1 LVWQP
6 KESRHTSKY
15 INDENWQM
23 KITKAGHKA
32 LNNIKNGPWNHSRWK
47 DILDQSSNFCHESE
61 LIFETERKRLL
72 DNVRKIVRSLD
83 LQSYVSIRL
92 CMLGTSCVILPRR
105 LDRMLSPD
113 ELDLLH
119 TKISENDLE
128 SLISAIDS

>member
-1 LVWQP
+1 MSQP
-6 KESRHTSKY
+6 
-15 INDENWQM
+15 
-23 KITKAGHKA
+23 
-32 LNNIKNGPWNHSRWK
+32 
-47 DILDQSSNFCHESE
+47 
-61 LIFETERKRLL
+61 IFGTERKRLL

-92 CMLGTSCVILPRR
+92 CMLVHLRNSATE

-128 SLISAIDS
+128 SLISAIDSEIKPF